1 MQAQAILKAKD
12 ELKQKSLTGKE
23 KKAVLHSVFCVMLR
37 WFGTVSQQGNIYSLT
52 RGSSTYQVERF
63 LDGEHLTVLI
73 DLLAK
78 LVLLG
83 EFPELILPVEVLFH
97 FTDLAG
103 MLSIFKSSHRVEVPQ
118 KIKDLFERISSPSGR
133 KKFEIDFNQAQEIF
147 SKASQNLKATVA
159 KQIDCEQA
167 LQSENDKFKT
177 LALRLI
183 DTQKEKLSVSSQ
195 MQALKE
201 FERACDQMRVIFGR
215 DFADIS
221 VQSSIPRLTDLQNQ
235 NSDLGGQINV
245 LQKQHAEAQILVSEA
260 VLAKKRAD
268 DAFSAASKE
277 SQNAKKRMDEIV
289 RIFNRSKL
297 GL

>member
-1 MQAQAILKAKD
+1 
-12 ELKQKSLTGKE
+12 
-23 KKAVLHSVFCVMLR
+23 
-37 WFGTVSQQGNIYSLT
+37 
-52 RGSSTYQVERF
+52 
-63 LDGEHLTVLI
+63 
-73 DLLAK
+73 
-78 LVLLG
+78 
-83 EFPELILPVEVLFH
+83 
-97 FTDLAG
+97 
-103 MLSIFKSSHRVEVPQ
+103 
-118 KIKDLFERISSPSGR
+118 
-133 KKFEIDFNQAQEIF
+133 
-147 SKASQNLKATVA
+147 
-159 KQIDCEQA
+159 
-167 LQSENDKFKT
+167 
-177 LALRLI
+177 
-183 DTQKEKLSVSSQ
+183 
-195 MQALKE
+195 
-201 FERACDQMRVIFGR
+201 MRVIFGR